1 MVAGMVAVMN
11 KGLKAQ
17 CFIQSQHCLQA
28 ESVEVFVAELI
39 ALGCGQHC
47 LRVVE
52 SLEGFAATNCMEE
65 VWKRHCHELE

>member
-1 MVAGMVAVMN
+1 MVAGMVAGWQVAAAFAVMN

-39 ALGCGQHC
+39 ALGCSQHC

-52 SLEGFAATNCMEE
+52 VYG
-65 VWKRHCHELE
+65 H